1 MPEPNG
7 LLTSTDAGLYC
18 EAGDF
23 FVDPNTPVD
32 RAVVTHAHGDH
43 ARRGSGAYLT
53 SAEGKSVLR
62 HRMNEGAVIDT
73 LPYGEEIDLNGV
85 RLSFHPAGHV
95 RGSAQVRLEYGGEVW
110 VVTGDFKVTP
120 DPTCTPFELVPC
132 DVLITECTFGL
143 PIYRWPDPDA
153 VFDQINRWWRKN
165 REEGLTSVLFGY
177 SFGKAQRLLAGVDA
191 SIGPIY
197 THGAV
202 EKMTE
207 TYRQDGVDL
216 PATTYVSDENAPD
229 DWSKALVV
237 APSHAGGS
245 RWMQRFDPVST
256 GFASGWMRIR
266 GNKRRRSLDR
276 GFVLSDHADWPHLN
290 DVIRDSGAETVYVTH
305 GNNDTFARWLQEN
318 GIDAHPLA
326 LRSAMDESEDADD
339 DSEDDSDGGSS
350 G

>member
-1 MPEPNG
+1 VPEPNG
-7 LLTSTDAGLYC
+7 LLKSTDAGLYC

-53 SAEGKSVLR
+53 SAEGESVLR
-62 HRMNEGAVIDT
+62 HRMNEDAVIDT
-73 LPYGEEIDLNGV
+73 LPYGEPIDLNGV

-95 RGSAQVRLEYGGEVW
+95 RGSAQVRLEYDGEVW

-143 PIYRWPDPDA
+143 PIYRWPEPEA

-276 GFVLSDHADWPHLN
+276 GFVLSDHADWPRLN

-326 LRSAMDESEDADD
+326 LRSAMDEPDDAN
-339 DSEDDSDGGSS
+339 DDSDDGSS

>member
-1 MPEPNG
+1 
-7 LLTSTDAGLYC
+7 
-18 EAGDF
+18 
-23 FVDPNTPVD
+23 
-32 RAVVTHAHGDH
+32 
-43 ARRGSGAYLT
+43 
-53 SAEGKSVLR
+53 
-62 HRMNEGAVIDT
+62 
-73 LPYGEEIDLNGV
+73 V

-95 RGSAQVRLEYGGEVW
+95 RGSAQVRLEYDGEVW

-143 PIYRWPDPDA
+143 PIYRWPEPEA

-276 GFVLSDHADWPHLN
+276 GFVLSDHADWPRLN

-326 LRSAMDESEDADD
+326 LRSAMDEPDDAN
-339 DSEDDSDGGSS
+339 DDSDDGSS

>member
-18 EAGDF
+18 EVGDF
-23 FVDPNTPVD
+23 FVDPNQPVEC
-32 RAVVTHAHGDH
+32 AVVTHAHGDH

-53 SAEGKSVLR
+53 SAEGESVLR
-62 HRMNEGAVIDT
+62 HRMNADAVIDT
-73 LPYGEEIDLNGV
+73 LSYGEEIDLNGV
-85 RLSFHPAGHV
+85 HLSFHPAGHV
-95 RGSAQVRLEYGGEVW
+95 RGSAQVRLEYKGEVW

-216 PATTYVSDENAPD
+216 PETTYVSDENAPD

-237 APSHAGGS
+237 SPSHAGGS

-290 DVIRDSGAETVYVTH
+290 DVIRESGAETVYVTH

-326 LRSAMDESEDADD
+326 LRSAMDEPDGSDN
-339 DSEDDSDGGSS
+339 DSDDGSS